1 MMFERFTGT
10 ARHVVAQAQEAA
22 RGLGHGYIGCEHLLL
37 AAAAAGE
44 PAGAVL
50 RDQGVT
56 PDRIKAEI
64 LRAAGRGQTAG
75 PAGGLDAEAL
85 ASIGIDLDAVR
96 ARIEAAFGP
105 DALTRALPPARH
117 RPRPA
122 LGKGPLARLTRHP
135 RRHRARRHAP
145 LPAGPFRQYPA
156 SAGLVPGGHIPFTPR
171 AKKTLALSLR
181 EAEALHDNYI
191 GVQHLTLALLR
202 PQDGTV
208 LVILSALGAPAASLR
223 AAILARYRK
232 AS

>member
-1 MMFERFTGT
+1 MMFERFTDT
-10 ARHVVAQAQEAA
+10 ARHIVVQAQDDA
-22 RGLGHGYIGCEHLLL
+22 RELGHGYIGCEHLLL
-37 AAAAAGE
+37 AAAGTGE

-56 PDRIKAEI
+56 PERIKAEI
-64 LRAAGRGQTAG
+64 LRTSGPGQTAG
-75 PAGGLDAEAL
+75 PVGGLDAEAL
-85 ASIGIDLDAVR
+85 ASIGIDLDVVR

-105 DALTRALPPARH
+105 DALTRALPAARQRRPPAWR
-117 RPRPA
+117 
-122 LGKGPLARLTRHP
+122 KGPLAGLTRRR
-135 RRHRARRHAP
+135 RRHRAGRTVR
-145 LPAGPFRQYPA
+145 LPAGPFRQLPA

-202 PQDGTV
+202 PHDGTV
-208 LVILSALGAPAASLR
+208 PEILSAVDAPATSLR